1 MDDNN
6 LKIILAEQRQEYQ
19 RYLGV
24 VVEDFNTNVK
34 FIAESTSDLQKQLT
48 ILREMVVKNTED
60 LGVIKMDIGLIKGGL
75 KRKVDLEEFEV
86 LEKRVG
92 LLEKKS

>member
-1 MDDNN
+1 M
-6 LKIILAEQRQEYQ
+6 KTILEEQRQEYQ

-24 VVEDFNTNVK
+24 VAEDFKSNLK
-34 FIAESTSDLQKQLT
+34 LIAESTTGLQKQLRD
-48 ILREMVVKNTED
+48 LRDMVAKNTED
-60 LGVIKMDIGLIKGGL
+60 LEVIKMDIELIKGGL